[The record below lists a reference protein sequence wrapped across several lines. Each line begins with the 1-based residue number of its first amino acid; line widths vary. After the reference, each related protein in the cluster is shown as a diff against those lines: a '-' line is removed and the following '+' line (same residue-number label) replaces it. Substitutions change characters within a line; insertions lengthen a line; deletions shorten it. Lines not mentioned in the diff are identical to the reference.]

1 MTKTLTALAVGALI
15 GATGAWAYSHHRSTA
30 AARVEAERHAAV
42 LKRHIEQ
49 LDAAQARGDA
59 LTRELAA
66 AVDQSNILQKERD
79 DALSRLTTGRECLSG
94 AAVGVLNRRA
104 SAVRVPTPTRQPA
117 ADPAAR
123 AATDPHQPAAS
134 DRDVAIWASDAQRR
148 YAECAA
154 TLRALVGW
162 HESEM
167 QSGGMP

>member
-1 MTKTLTALAVGALI
+1 MDL
-15 GATGAWAYSHHRSTA
+15 A
-30 AARVEAERHAAV
+30 AARKRAEELRKVIERNNRLYYEQEAPE
-42 LKRHIEQ
+42 LE
-49 LDAAQARGDA
+49 DYEYDA